1 LSRQG
6 EQRPT
11 GGGYE
16 GLDPSAVEI
25 LRRPQ
30 TPHDY
35 TGVSFSQR
43 TVPDT
48 QVLPV
53 VDEEVDDISP
63 VTQSDCYN
71 RLSILSAALMHSDYT
86 VNAVHFGERTFSV
99 ITAHLDSGSPMIIAW
114 GCHYQ
119 LLPMPLSATTK
130 RRWHKHAGT

>member
-1 LSRQG
+1 MSSKYAIQVTNESRNDLALQG

-35 TGVSFSQR
+35 TGVSFSRR
-43 TVPDT
+43 TVADT

-53 VDEEVDDISP
+53 VDEEVDDIAP

-86 VNAVHFGERTFSV
+86 VNTVKLGERSFFV
-99 ITAHLDSGSPMIIAW
+99 ITANFASRSS
-114 GCHYQ
+114 
-119 LLPMPLSATTK
+119 LPGVAITSF
-130 RRWHKHAGT
+130 HQ